1 MTERGSGCSVQ
12 GKNYERKVHSI
23 VKMCKLNG
31 NDFNTQN
38 EDDLG
43 GCGSKNDIECN
54 MSTIR
59 DIPIEI
65 KKLKT
70 PDWMQCSLK
79 YDNLKHKWIGSSHNK
94 IPETSKQI
102 FENLISTRLLFNG
115 KIPPFILNDITHE
128 EWVKIKNE
136 TTDFKDTYF
145 DCPNDTIQKL
155 YCEKGCVYIQISDKG
170 LYHLGND
177 LCGFNVPEFLCEQQ
191 LRVRTKIHTR
201 KNNKGFCQLS
211 VTIACQPKNI
221 KILVNSLYS
230 LDDKTK
236 LPKNLS
242 YNDCT
247 ITCL

>member
-1 MTERGSGCSVQ
+1 MAERGSGCSVQ

-31 NDFNTQN
+31 ILFNTQACD
-38 EDDLG
+38 ELG
-43 GCGSKNDIECN
+43 GCGSKNDIVCN
-54 MSTIR
+54 LNTLG

-79 YDNLKHKWIGSSHNK
+79 YDNLNNKWIGSSYNK
-94 IPETSKQI
+94 IPENSKKI
-102 FENLISTRLLFNG
+102 FENLVSTHTLFNG
-115 KIPPFILNDITHE
+115 KIPPFMINDLTHE
-128 EWVKIKNE
+128 EWIKIKNE
-136 TTDFKDTYF
+136 TTDFKDIYL

-155 YCEKGCVYIQISDKG
+155 YYEKGCVYIQISDKG

-177 LCGFNVPEFLCEQQ
+177 LCGFNVPMFSCEQQ

-211 VTIACQPKNI
+211 VTVACQPKHI
-221 KILVNSLYS
+221 TDLVNSLYS
-230 LDDKTK
+230 LDDYTK

-242 YNDCT
+242 YT
-247 ITCL
+247 PIHT